1 MKVKSAY
8 TILCLCMILGIFT
21 GCAAKEKE
29 AKVLPDAGNSAVLET
44 IGEAAIEIMGK
55 ETSESASETINAVG
69 MSLMDNT
76 ALLATI
82 ETPSGKISRQYE
94 YDKEGHMLRY
104 LNMIDDYM
112 WEFEYDSAGNLRR
125 ETDWHFGDGEWKA
138 KDRKLSSQTEYVYD
152 GAGRQLS
159 WTERRYQDDG
169 SLERCFVYAA
179 SGQQAWEMNYFY
191 RDGKLESQIR
201 YEYDDMGNLIKTT
214 VYGYE
219 GGELTYE
226 KYTYDDA
233 GHLIKEEGIDGDPI
247 IGEYMEEYTYNE
259 KGRLVGSFTST
270 NTEIYGDEY
279 EYDDNGNCVGKLDR
293 YFERDE
299 AGNVSE
305 CAYSPSIAQE
315 NQYDERNRLMR
326 VYYAYDDTTYDY
338 TYETIGV
345 LDEDYPYDKIEIYGK
360 IGELWYGGRIIQK
373 ELK

>member
-29 AKVLPDAGNSAVLET
+29 ANALPDVGNSAVLET

-69 MSLMDNT
+69 MSLMDDT

-201 YEYDDMGNLIKTT
+201 YEYDEMGNETLRVEYDAEGNLNLFEGYECDTYVSFYPYWCFENTYDDMGNLIKTT

-219 GGELTYE
+219 GDELTYE

-279 EYDDNGNCVGKLDR
+279 EYDDNGNCVGKLNR
-293 YFERDE
+293 YFEQDE

-315 NQYDERNRLMR
+315 NQ
-326 VYYAYDDTTYDY
+326 
-338 TYETIGV
+338 
-345 LDEDYPYDKIEIYGK
+345 
-360 IGELWYGGRIIQK
+360 
-373 ELK
+373 